1 MLCRLTR
8 SFIHPY
14 MIKRKQKELF
24 PVKVI
29 NNSEI
34 APGFFSLKTE
44 RKFDFVPGQ
53 VVAVTL
59 KPEEEPRLYSIAS
72 GNGKEFLR
80 LLFDVNPKGKLTPR
94 MARLSKGDEL
104 FMSEPFGRFLGS
116 EKPAWWIATGTGI
129 APFISMA
136 ESDLAFN
143 KKLIH
148 GAKTPDAF
156 LFADWFMEKMGDDY
170 LRFAT
175 RKSGPGI
182 RDGRLTHWLDQKSDL
197 PKEIQYFLCG
207 NANMVVE
214 VRDILVKKGIKI
226 DNVIAEIYF

>member
-1 MLCRLTR
+1 
-8 SFIHPY
+8 

-24 PVKVI
+24 PVKVVS
-29 NNSEI
+29 NSEI
-34 APGFFSLKTE
+34 ALGFFSLETE

-53 VVAVTL
+53 VVAVAL
-59 KPEEEPRLYSIAS
+59 NNHEEPRLYSIAS
-72 GNGKEFLR
+72 GNGKEYLR
-80 LLFDVNPKGKLTPR
+80 LLFDVNPEGLLTPR

-116 EKPAWWIATGTGI
+116 SDPAWWIATGTGI

-136 ESDLAFN
+136 ESGMAIN

-148 GAKTPDAF
+148 GAKTPGEF
-156 LFADWFMEKMGDDY
+156 LFADMFIRKMGDNY

-175 RKSGPGI
+175 RESGPGI
-182 RDGRLTHWLDQKSDL
+182 YRGRLTHWLKEATNL
-197 PKEIQYFLCG
+197 PKEIKYFLCG

-214 VRDILVKKGIKI
+214 VRDILVRKGVEI
-226 DNVIAEIYF
+226 DHVIAEIYF